1 MKLEKKVKHS
11 FWEFIFYSNFFMGLM
26 SIALNFET
34 NIKIGLPL
42 NSISYYLL
50 ISSLSVLFYL
60 FAYNVPKKYNT
71 ASNARTK
78 FYIDYRKSIKQFN
91 IMTFLIVIS
100 SACYIFYQAWEKL
113 LHLHYAHYL
122 VLLGTFVLCTSYY
135 NWKFGFSLR
144 RFTWLKPI
152 LIAWTWAITTVY
164 LPILMLEIENGIPFN
179 VDARF
184 YFLFTQ
190 TFMYFIVNAIIF
202 DMKDFE
208 DDTNRGLKTFV
219 VKYGINTT
227 LNRIIFPFI
236 GLGFLSFIS
245 FGVWYQLPFHRILFM
260 LIPIAMM
267 AVFAYRL
274 HRPKSIL
281 YYLMAIDGMI
291 VVKAIFGILSVI
303 LFET

>member
-1 MKLEKKVKHS
+1 MELEKKVKHS
-11 FWEFIFYSNFFMGLM
+11 IWEFIFYSNFFMGLM

-34 NIKIGLPL
+34 NIKTNLPL
-42 NSISYYLL
+42 NSVNYYLL

-60 FAYNVPKKYNT
+60 FAYNVPKKYNS
-71 ASNARTK
+71 ASNPRTK
-78 FYIDYRKSIKQFN
+78 FYIDNRKSIKLFN
-91 IMTFLIVIS
+91 IIMFLIVLFSGGSIVLHS
-100 SACYIFYQAWEKL
+100 FQKII
-113 LHLHYAHYL
+113 HLHFSHYV
-122 VLLGTFVLCTSYY
+122 VLFGTFILCTSYY

-164 LPILMLEIENGIPFN
+164 LPILVLEIENGIPFR

-219 VKYGINTT
+219 VKFGIKST
-227 LNRIIFPFI
+227 LNKIILPLI
-236 GLGFLSFIS
+236 LLGFIS
-245 FGVWYQLPFHRILFM
+245 FVGFGIWYQLPLHRILFM
-260 LIPIAMM
+260 LIPICLM
-267 AVFAYRL
+267 AIFAYQL

-291 VVKAIFGILSVI
+291 VVKALFGILSVI
-303 LFET
+303 LFE

>member
-1 MKLEKKVKHS
+1 MELEKKVKHS
-11 FWEFIFYSNFFMGLM
+11 IWEFIFYSNFFMGLM

-34 NIKIGLPL
+34 NIKTDLPL
-42 NSISYYLL
+42 NSIKYYLF
-50 ISSLSVLFYL
+50 ISSLSILFYL

-71 ASNARTK
+71 ASNHRTK
-78 FYIDYRKSIKQFN
+78 FYIDFRKPIKLFN
-91 IMTFLIVIS
+91 IITFLIVLFSGSLILFQS
-100 SACYIFYQAWEKL
+100 FDKIIQLHFSHYI
-113 LHLHYAHYL
+113 
-122 VLLGTFVLCTSYY
+122 VLFATLVLCTSYY

-164 LPILMLEIENGIPFN
+164 LPILMLEVENGIPFN

-219 VKYGINTT
+219 VKLGIDAT
-227 LNRIIFPFI
+227 LNRIIFPLI
-236 GLGFLSFIS
+236 ALGFLSFIS
-245 FGVWYQLPFHRILFM
+245 FGIWYNLPLHRILFM
-260 LIPIAMM
+260 LIPITLM

-303 LFET
+303 LFE